1 MDFSFSQRMNGLNP
15 SAIREILKSAAGK
28 DVIPFSAG
36 NPAPEAFPVKEIVE
50 ISHRLLNTR
59 AGEALQYGVTE
70 GYAPLLCHIKE
81 YMMRKYR
88 VGGDYTEVMITSGA
102 QQGIE
107 LVAKALCDVGDVVI
121 CEDPSFIGSLNS
133 FRSLGCRLVGVPV
146 EDDGMDIERL
156 ESALKAEPHCKLIYT
171 IPNFQ
176 NPTGITM
183 SLEKRRKL
191 LELACQ
197 YNVVIVEDNPYGDLR
212 YAGEDVPAIQTMD
225 TDGHVLYIGSFSKVV
240 SPAMRVGF
248 AVGHPSLI
256 KKMAVCKQG
265 EDVHSSQWAQMVI
278 HAFMT
283 EYDYEAHL
291 DGLRAL
297 YREKQQTMC
306 ALLDQ
311 KLVPLGIQ
319 YPPTDGGLFT
329 WCRLPNAIDP
339 AIFVK
344 RAIREY
350 QTAVIPGSAF
360 AVDTAAAPIS
370 AFRVNFSTPT
380 IEQMERGVENLAKLT
395 RLMLQTEQ

>member
-1 MDFSFSQRMNGLNP
+1 MEFVFSTRMNGLNP

-50 ISHRLLNTR
+50 ISNRILNENPIAT
-59 AGEALQYGVTE
+59 LQYGVTE
-70 GYAPLLCHIKE
+70 GYAPLLGHIKD
-81 YMMRKYR
+81 YMLRKYHI
-88 VGGDYTEVMITSGA
+88 GGDFTEVMITSGA
-102 QQGIE
+102 QQAIE
-107 LVAKALCDVGDVVI
+107 LTAKALCDMGDVVI

-133 FRSLGCRLVGVPV
+133 FRSLGCRLVGVPI
-146 EDDGMDIERL
+146 EDDGMDMDRL
-156 ESALKAEPHCKLIYT
+156 EATLKAEPRCKMIYT

-183 SLEKRRKL
+183 SLEKRKKM
-191 LELACQ
+191 LELARQ
-197 YNVVIVEDNPYGDLR
+197 YHVVIVEDNPYGDLR
-212 YAGEDVPAIQTMD
+212 YTGEDVPAIQTMD
-225 TDGHVLYIGSFSKVV
+225 TDGHVLYVGSFSKVV

-248 AVGHPSLI
+248 AIGHPDLI

-278 HAFMT
+278 HTFMT

-297 YREKQQTMC
+297 YREKQQKMC
-306 ALLDQ
+306 SLLTQ
-311 KLVPLGIQ
+311 KLVPLGIE
-319 YPPTDGGLFT
+319 YPPTEGGLFT
-329 WCRLPNAIDP
+329 WCRLPESIDP
-339 AIFVK
+339 TEFVK
-344 RAIREY
+344 RAIGEY

-360 AVDTAAAPIS
+360 AVDTNAAPMA

-380 IEQMERGVENLAKLT
+380 IAQMERGVENLEKLA
-395 RLMLQTEQ
+395 LEMLE